1 MTETNTIESE
11 KTEKSDSETLLAKK
25 IEDLKKTI
33 AVTKIAII
41 EAPDSETICAAI
53 AERKINVESA
63 QIGEFKKGSN
73 INPVFSAR
81 NKDNA
86 AKFSKESQARSRRP
100 TFWKYVVKILD
111 LLKPEYDA
119 INENSL
125 TMAEIGA
132 MRFVQKVADGIWTQQ
147 KEVIDRECGR
157 VPETIEDDFDSQKP
171 KLIKLPFAMTSDV
184 KLEITGKG

>member
-1 MTETNTIESE
+1 MQ
-11 KTEKSDSETLLAKK
+11 
-25 IEDLKKTI
+25 
-33 AVTKIAII
+33 
-41 EAPDSETICAAI
+41 
-53 AERKINVESA
+53 SA
-63 QIGEFKKGSN
+63 QT
-73 INPVFSAR
+73 R
-81 NKDNA
+81 
-86 AKFSKESQARSRRP
+86 SKRP
-100 TFWKYVVKILD
+100 TFWRYVVKILD

-119 INENSL
+119 IDENKL

-184 KLEITGKG
+184 KLEITGKS